1 MLSSVKKKI
10 CLKQFRDLAESTPP
24 AEQRGAALEAGIFGS
39 VKLGRPRL
47 TSPPLRQIHAAQLG
61 DRFLQLM
68 EEAGDMGKPH
78 GQPWVRRATRKVDA
92 DEAMVSAVHGGT
104 GCAPAGVATASGNE
118 MTET

>member
-1 MLSSVKKKI
+1 MCVHMSHKFVLNNLETWRKVHLQLS
-10 CLKQFRDLAESTPP
+10 
-24 AEQRGAALEAGIFGS
+24 RGAALEAGIFGS

>member
-1 MLSSVKKKI
+1 
-10 CLKQFRDLAESTPP
+10 
-24 AEQRGAALEAGIFGS
+24 
-39 VKLGRPRL
+39 
-47 TSPPLRQIHAAQLG
+47 
-61 DRFLQLM
+61 M